1 MCISPENNGHPRGH
15 REKSDRSYRADQWM
29 RNQCVQTVLCAGTA
43 AGQTGKHEKRIS
55 VGRYLMQFQSGI
67 GCNTRLT
74 GGKEENYFDPPN
86 AVRSQ
91 MWTIFRSLIQKI
103 NELRKSLT
111 LFVVF
116 FFLSSSFYFPF
127 AAALYVRVWWSLQR
141 IYCYTA
147 YKCFQYMLLLIGP
160 AEKIKCGRW

>member
-116 FFLSSSFYFPF
+116 FFPF
-127 AAALYVRVWWSLQR
+127 
-141 IYCYTA
+141 
-147 YKCFQYMLLLIGP
+147 LLLLFSFRCRPLCPRLMEPPKDLLLHRIQMFSIHVTSNWP
-160 AEKIKCGRW
+160 CGEN